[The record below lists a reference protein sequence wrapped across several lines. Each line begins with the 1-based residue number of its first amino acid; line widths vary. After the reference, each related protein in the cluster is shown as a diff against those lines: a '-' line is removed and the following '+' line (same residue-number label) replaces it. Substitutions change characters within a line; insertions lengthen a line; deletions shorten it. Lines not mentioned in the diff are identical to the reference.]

1 MKIIK
6 TVQLLSNL
14 SLHWYHER
22 TNPVTWFKYNGVTG
36 SKSHSFTSQTQL
48 NVLDSL
54 LSMDQRLRDETLAI
68 YTMIMAAGKEKEAQK
83 IIEKVCEEVDIY
95 E

>member
-22 TNPVTWFKYNGVTG
+22 TRPVVWFTYNKVTG
-36 SKSHSFTSQTQL
+36 SKHDSFTSQTQL
-48 NVLDSL
+48 TVLDSL
-54 LSMDQRLRDETLAI
+54 LSMDTRQRDETLAI
-68 YTMIMAAGKEKEAQK
+68 YTMIMSAGKEKEALK
-83 IIEKVCEEVDIY
+83 IIEKVCTEVDIY